1 MHSLRIFTYFILI
14 QHITMNYPQNLNIK
28 ANSTL
33 YFQIGVR
40 QQPSPVRCSNKPGNR
55 SSMGAFGARWRDRW
69 IHTCGLYPGII
80 HFFIIRLLKDR
91 MYSNT
96 TLLVR
101 RVSFHVFTFQ
111 CLLSCLKWLNF
122 ITCFRDVLFKCISC
136 DVDKIFYCVSIK
148 LSEIMCSSFH
158 IITCY

>member
-55 SSMGAFGARWRDRW
+55 LQWVHSAHAGVTDEFILMWFLSWNNS
-69 IHTCGLYPGII
+69 
-80 HFFIIRLLKDR
+80 FFIIRLLKDR

-111 CLLSCLKWLNF
+111 CLLLCLKWLNF

-158 IITCY
+158 IITC